1 VPDQRR
7 VLIAPAWPYANGP
20 RHIGHVVGFA
30 VPADVLARF
39 ERLRGSKV
47 LMASGTDEHGTPI
60 TYEADKQGI
69 PPREFADRNNALI
82 VEDLVRLGMTY
93 DIFTRT
99 TTANHY
105 RVTQDLFLK
114 LYEKG
119 YLVPKTQMGAF
130 DPVSGRTLPDRY
142 IEGKCPICGFDSA
155 RGDQCDNCGNQL
167 DPIDLINP
175 HQRGSTAPV
184 EFRET
189 EHFFFDLPAFGEQL
203 KGWIESHDNWRP
215 NVRKYSLEFVRNLKP
230 RAITRDLDWG
240 VPVPLP
246 GWEDNPHKKIYVWF
260 DAVIGYLSA
269 SIEWAQQRGE
279 PDAWK
284 EWWQQDGAWH
294 YYVMGKDN
302 ITFHTVLWPAILMGV
317 GDLKLPDEIVAS
329 EYLNMGGK
337 KFSTSRGQVIY
348 VRDVLES
355 YDPDALR
362 YYLMIAGPENQDT
375 DFTWPEFIR
384 RNNDEL
390 VATWGN
396 LVHRTL
402 VNAHRN
408 FGSVP
413 EPQQLTDGDKALIK
427 EIEEALDYVGSQ
439 LGEARFQTSLKHAM
453 TMAAKV
459 NVYLGTE
466 QPWHTI
472 KTDRPRAGT
481 VLYVALRC
489 VDNLKTMLTP
499 FLPFS
504 SQRLHS
510 MLGYQDVIAPQPEV
524 KQHTEDGAS
533 HTVITGS
540 YDSVDRW
547 KPSQLEPGRPLPQPE
562 ALFKRLDEVIPANAA
577 DDEEQ
582 TASS

>member
-1 VPDQRR
+1 
-7 VLIAPAWPYANGP
+7 
-20 RHIGHVVGFA
+20 VVGFA

-39 ERLRGSKV
+39 ERLRGSRV

-82 VEDLVRLGMTY
+82 VEDLVRVGMTY

-114 LYEKG
+114 LHQKG
-119 YLVPKTQMGAF
+119 YLVKEKQLGAF
-130 DPVSGRTLPDRY
+130 DPATGRTLPDRY
-142 IEGKCPICGFDSA
+142 IEGKCPICGYLEA

-167 DPIDLINP
+167 DPTDLINP
-175 HQRGSTAPV
+175 HQRGSDAPV
-184 EFRET
+184 VFRET
-189 EHFFFDLPAFGEQL
+189 EHFFFDLPAFGERLTQ
-203 KGWIESHDNWRP
+203 WIESHDNWRP

-246 GWEDNPHKKIYVWF
+246 GWEENPTKRIYVWF

-269 SIEWAQQRGE
+269 SIEWALQRGK

-284 EWWQQDGAWH
+284 EWWQSPDSHH

-302 ITFHTVLWPAILMGV
+302 ITFHTVLWPAILMGAS
-317 GDLKLPDEIVAS
+317 DDKHPYHLPDDIVAS
-329 EYLNMGGK
+329 EFLHMEGTK
-337 KFSTSRGQVIY
+337 LSTSRGNVIY
-348 VRDVLES
+348 VKDMLER
-355 YDPDALR
+355 YDADALR

-375 DFTWPEFIR
+375 DFTWAEFIR

-408 FGSVP
+408 FGAVP
-413 EPQQLTDGDKALIK
+413 EPGRLTPADELLLHEVEQG
-427 EIEEALDYVGSQ
+427 LDYVANQ
-439 LGEARFQTSLKHAM
+439 LEEARFQNALKHAM
-453 TMAAKV
+453 TMASKV

-466 QPWHTI
+466 QPWHSI
-472 KTDRPRAGT
+472 KTDRERAGT

-504 SQRLHS
+504 SQRLHK
-510 MLGYQDVIAPQPEV
+510 MLGYDDVIAPQPEV
-524 KQHTEDGAS
+524 RQFSEDAGS
-533 HTVITGS
+533 HTVITGD
-540 YDSVDRW
+540 YDAVDRW
-547 KPSQLEPGRPLPQPE
+547 RPSELQPGRKLPAPE
-562 ALFKRLDEVIPANAA
+562 ALFKRLDDLV
-577 DDEEQ
+577 EE
-582 TASS
+582 